1 MIARMK
7 KVFLVFLERDKA
19 ENLKKLRGFG
29 MVHLETIVPDTMG
42 YEKASKTR
50 DALLSALNVVPAVK
64 KNLPEARLTT
74 AEAMALAEEVLR
86 TEEQAK
92 DLRAKSS
99 AITKELERIAS
110 WGEFKPSDLAV
121 LRSSGLDL
129 SFYECEPQNLAR
141 LPEEAEFVVLSR
153 SKKGARFIV
162 VGENGP
168 AQRLTQEFRLF
179 SLPQDSAAALRSKLA
194 AIDTEMAA
202 GAARNEAAGLD
213 AASFK
218 RAVQVVD
225 QEIAMEI
232 AGSSFTGEGTLTY
245 IKGYVPEKN
254 AADLAAFC
262 RVQGWALLSDDP
274 VLEDATPTKVENNA
288 VVRMIQPVMDFLGI
302 VPGYREYEISNWFL
316 VFFTLF
322 TAMIFGDGGYGVIL
336 LVVSLL
342 LALKSKRMGKPV
354 SDFER
359 LFMLLASATLLWG
372 MATGTWFAIAFKN
385 LPPILADRSIWLIS
399 GANPQ
404 ASENIQVFCFLI
416 GLVHL
421 LISHVKNIFRDRGS
435 LKFLAQAGSVFMLI
449 GMFFFVL
456 SMVVNGERFPAPG
469 FALWFIL
476 VGFALNFVFAAYA
489 GSILKSALEGL
500 KNIIP
505 NFLGAVGVFAD
516 IVSYIRLWAVG
527 LAGTSLASII
537 NQMGGG
543 MMKGV
548 VTVFAGLTL
557 LLVGHSLNIV
567 LSVLSVI
574 VHGVRLNT
582 LEFSNHLGM
591 EWSGI
596 KYDPFRVTFYEEP

>member
-7 KVFLVFLERDKA
+7 RIFLVFLERDKA

-29 MVHLETIVPDTMG
+29 MVHLETIVPDTQG
-42 YEKASKTR
+42 YEQARKTR
-50 DALLSALNVVPAVK
+50 ETLLSALNIVPVVK
-64 KNLPEARLTT
+64 KGLPEARLTT
-74 AEAMALAEEVLR
+74 SEAEALADEVLR

-92 DLRAKSS
+92 DLRAKSA
-99 AITKELERIAS
+99 AITRELERIAP
-110 WGEFKPSDLAV
+110 WGEFEPSEVAA
-121 LRSSGLDL
+121 LRTDGLDL
-129 SFYECEPQNLAR
+129 AFYECEPQNLAR
-141 LPEEAEFVVLSR
+141 LPEETEFVVLSR
-153 SKKGARFIV
+153 SKKGVRFAV

-168 AQRLTQEFRLF
+168 ALRLPPEFGFF
-179 SLPQDSAAALRSKLA
+179 SLPQDSAAALKTKLA
-194 AIDTEMAA
+194 AVDLELA
-202 GAARNEAAGLD
+202 GCATRNEAAALE
-213 AASFK
+213 AASLK

-225 QEIAMEI
+225 QEISMEV
-232 AGSSFTGEGTLTY
+232 AASSFAQAEALTY

-254 AADLAAFC
+254 TADLVALC
-262 RVQGWALLSDDP
+262 RSQDWAILCEDP
-274 VLEDATPTKVENNA
+274 IPEDSTPTKVENNA

-316 VFFTLF
+316 LFFTLF
-322 TAMIFGDGGYGVIL
+322 TAMIFGDGAYGAIL

-342 LALKSKRMGKPV
+342 LALKSKRAGKAV
-354 SDFER
+354 SDFGR
-359 LFMLLASATLLWG
+359 LFILLSSATLIWG
-372 MATGTWFAIAFKN
+372 MATATWFAIPPKN
-385 LPPILADRSIWLIS
+385 LPPFLLHLSIWPIS

-404 ASENIQVFCFLI
+404 SSQNIQVFCFAI

-421 LISHVKNIFRDRGS
+421 LIAHVKNIIRDRGS
-435 LKFLAQAGSVFMLI
+435 LKFLAQVGSAFMLI

-456 SMVVNGERFPAPG
+456 SMVVNGKRFPAPG
-469 FALWFIL
+469 FALWFVL
-476 VGFALNFVFAAYA
+476 GGFALNFVFAAYD
-489 GSILKSALEGL
+489 GSVLKSALEGL

-548 VTVFAGLTL
+548 AMAFAGLTL
-557 LLVGHSLNIV
+557 LLVGHSLNLV
-567 LSVLSVI
+567 LSVLSII

-596 KYDPFRVTFYEEP
+596 KYDPFRVTFHEE